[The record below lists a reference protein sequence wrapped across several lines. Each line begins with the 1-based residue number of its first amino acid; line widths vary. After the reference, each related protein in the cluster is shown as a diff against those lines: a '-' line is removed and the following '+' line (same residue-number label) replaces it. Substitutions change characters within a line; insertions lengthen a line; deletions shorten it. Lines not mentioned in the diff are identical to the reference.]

1 MSTARPERP
10 EKARPLTAP
19 DIAQQSRRQYATV
32 HSTVHSC
39 NRLGRIGNL
48 PTVGLGDWLRPV
60 SLGDW
65 LRRRAK
71 RRG

>member
-10 EKARPLTAP
+10 QQTRPLTAS
-19 DIAQQSRRQYATV
+19 DIAQQSRGQSATV
-32 HSTVHSC
+32 HSIVHSC

-48 PTVGLGDWLRPV
+48 PTV

-65 LRRRAK
+65 LRRRAN